1 MLRIQAGAYK
11 RRKIGTEHLDEVR
24 PSLGRVRETLF
35 NWLAPYTSGARCL
48 DAFAGSGSLG
58 LEALSRSAQR
68 CYFVDSN
75 ERSIKALQSLLIS
88 WGVLEER
95 YHLVHGNCPQ
105 ALRGIEDKLDLVFL
119 DPPFAQPSLMLDCI
133 QLLLDADKLADGA
146 LIYCELAR
154 AQADT
159 LAQLP
164 PELQPHK
171 QSTSSSIIYSLLRY
185 QP

>member
-11 RRKIGTEHLDEVR
+11 RRKISTEHLEEVR

-58 LEALSRSAQR
+58 LEALSRSAQH

-75 ERSIKALQSLLIS
+75 ERSTKALQGLLTS
-88 WGVLEER
+88 WGVLEDR

-105 ALRGIEDKLDLVFL
+105 ALLGIEGKLDLVFL
-119 DPPFAQPSLMLDCI
+119 DPPFAHPSLMLDCVK
-133 QLLLDADKLADGA
+133 LLLAADKLADGA

-164 PELQPHK
+164 QELQPYK
-171 QSTSSSIIYSLLRY
+171 QSASSNIVYSLLRY
-185 QP
+185 QS

>member
-11 RRKIGTEHLDEVR
+11 RRKISTEHLDEVR

-48 DAFAGSGSLG
+48 DAFAGSGALG
-58 LEALSRSAQR
+58 LEALSRSAQS
-68 CYFVDSN
+68 CYFVDSS
-75 ERSIKALQSLLIS
+75 ERSIKALQALLTS
-88 WGVLEER
+88 WGVLEDR
-95 YHLVHGNCPQ
+95 YDLLHGNCPQ
-105 ALRGIEDKLDLVFL
+105 ALLGIEGKLDLVFL
-119 DPPFAQPSLMLDCI
+119 DPPFAKPSLMLDCVK
-133 QLLLDADKLADGA
+133 LLLYADKLADGA

-164 PELQPHK
+164 PELQPYK
-171 QSTSSSIIYSLLRY
+171 QSASSTIIYSLLRY
-185 QP
+185 QS